1 MRSARKYRPAL
12 LALMLVL
19 TQVALASHMTAHFFP
34 HLDECEL
41 CVSQAHPAAAIPPTQ
56 ALIPSHALVQRAVFE
71 IPRATEGAQVI
82 RSYRQRAPPT
92 TSP

>member
-1 MRSARKYRPAL
+1 MRSACKYRPAL

-41 CVSQAHPAAAIPPTQ
+41 CVSQAHPVAAIPPTQ
-56 ALIPSHALVQRAVFE
+56 PLIPGHTLAQRAVFE
-71 IPRATEGAQVI
+71 VPRAPDGVPAVPN
-82 RSYRQRAPPT
+82 YRQRAPPT
-92 TSP
+92 SST